1 MQLTRWTAG
10 ARVPALLYGL
20 LAGRILILV
29 VLGLVGLL
37 VAGCGRTEPGGG
49 SAQGRPPPPQVTVVP
64 ATRRMVEEFDEYSAR
79 LAAVEQVQVRS
90 RVSGTLEQ
98 VHFRDG
104 QFVRKGQQL
113 FTIDPRPF
121 AAEAARNEA
130 AVALARSQARLAQI
144 ELVRAESLEPSQ
156 AISRQEADQAR
167 ATAQTAGST
176 VSAAQAALATARL
189 NLGFTRIAAPID
201 GRLSRTQVTVGNLV
215 NANDTVLTTLV
226 STNPVYAYFDA
237 SEAAFLKYGQA
248 AADPHNQ
255 PAVWMGLFDEQGY
268 PHRGRIDFV
277 DNRLNPD
284 SGSAQMRAVFD
295 NAHGRLT
302 PGLSARLRVVAGK
315 PYEATVVPDRAITT
329 DQTRKLVLVVPANR
343 VVQAREVKLGALV
356 DGMRVV
362 SGVEPGEQVVVEGLQ
377 RATPGA
383 PVTPQ
388 LAAAPAAPTAGR

>member
-1 MQLTRWTAG
+1 MQLTRPTA
-10 ARVPALLYGL
+10 AAAVPAHAGL
-20 LAGRILILV
+20 LAGRILLV
-29 VLGLVGLL
+29 VVLELLGLLA
-37 VAGCGRTEPGGG
+37 AGCRRSASDGH
-49 SAQGRPPPPQVTVVP
+49 AQGASPPPPQVTVVP

-79 LAAVEQVQVRS
+79 LAAVQQVQVRS
-90 RVSGTLEQ
+90 RVSGTLDQ

-104 QFVRKGQQL
+104 QVVRKGEQL

-121 AAEAARNEA
+121 AAELARNEA
-130 AVALARSQARLAQI
+130 AVALARAQARLAQI
-144 ELVRAESLEPSQ
+144 ELARAESLEPSQ

-176 VSAAQAALATARL
+176 VRAAEATLATARL
-189 NLGFTRIAAPID
+189 NLGYTRIAAPID

-215 NANDTVLTTLV
+215 SANDTVLTTLV

-255 PAVWMGLFDEQGY
+255 PYVWMGLFDEQGF

-315 PYEATVVPDRAITT
+315 PYEATVVPDRAIST

-377 RATPGA
+377 RATPGT

-388 LAAAPAAPTAGR
+388 LAAGQGAAPGPGR

>member
-1 MQLTRWTAG
+1 
-10 ARVPALLYGL
+10 
-20 LAGRILILV
+20 
-29 VLGLVGLL
+29 
-37 VAGCGRTEPGGG
+37 
-49 SAQGRPPPPQVTVVP
+49 
-64 ATRRMVEEFDEYSAR
+64 
-79 LAAVEQVQVRS
+79 
-90 RVSGTLEQ
+90 
-98 VHFRDG
+98 
-104 QFVRKGQQL
+104 
-113 FTIDPRPF
+113 
-121 AAEAARNEA
+121 
-130 AVALARSQARLAQI
+130 
-144 ELVRAESLEPSQ
+144 
-156 AISRQEADQAR
+156 
-167 ATAQTAGST
+167 
-176 VSAAQAALATARL
+176 
-189 NLGFTRIAAPID
+189 
-201 GRLSRTQVTVGNLV
+201 
-215 NANDTVLTTLV
+215 
-226 STNPVYAYFDA
+226 
-237 SEAAFLKYGQA
+237 
-248 AADPHNQ
+248 
-255 PAVWMGLFDEQGY
+255 MGLFDEQGY

-362 SGVEPGEQVVVEGLQ
+362 SGVAPGEQVVVEGLQ

>member
-1 MQLTRWTAG
+1 MQQTRRFIGSGAPALWGWLA
-10 ARVPALLYGL
+10 ARVLF
-20 LAGRILILV
+20 LV

-49 SAQGRPPPPQVTVVP
+49 GAQGRPPPPQVTVVP

-79 LAAVEQVQVRS
+79 LAAVQQVQVRS

-104 QFVRKGQQL
+104 QFVRKGDQL

-144 ELVRAESLEPSQ
+144 QLVRAESLEPSQ
-156 AISRQEADQAR
+156 AISRQEGDQAR

-176 VSAAQAALATARL
+176 VRAAEAALATARL

-215 NANDTVLTTLV
+215 SANDTVLTTLV

-362 SGVEPGEQVVVEGLQ
+362 SGVAPGEQVVVEGLQ

-388 LAAAPAAPTAGR
+388 LAAAPAAPTPGR